1 MRTAAYDMYAQSY
14 HMSAEN
20 WALIKKDYPNIKIKT
35 FPKEVLDAMRKAN
48 SELLAERAATD
59 PVAKEIIDAQAD
71 YMAKAR
77 AWTEISDQ
85 AYLNS
90 ASQ

>member
-1 MRTAAYDMYAQSY
+1 
-14 HMSAEN
+14 
-20 WALIKKDYPNIKIKT
+20 
-35 FPKEVLDAMRKAN
+35 MRKAN
-48 SELLAERAATD
+48 AEPAAERTATD

-77 AWTEISDQ
+77 AWRENTDQ

-90 ASQ
+90 VGN